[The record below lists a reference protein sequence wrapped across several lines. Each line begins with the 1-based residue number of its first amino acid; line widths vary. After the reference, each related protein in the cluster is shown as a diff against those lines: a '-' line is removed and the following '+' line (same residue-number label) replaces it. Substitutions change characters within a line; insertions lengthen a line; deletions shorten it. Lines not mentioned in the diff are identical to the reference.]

1 MFPASRSAFSVAL
14 TNDKTLKCFGPFSEN
29 MVIMYDHVFLN
40 LGESYDTKT
49 GIFTV
54 PRSGV
59 YSIAVTVYNAAAA
72 AAGSAAIGA
81 ELQVNGQAVAI
92 IREKND
98 GDGEDSTSV
107 IVALKLMA
115 KDEVA
120 VTLLTGF
127 SVCDNNS
134 HFNTFTGFL
143 LYATD

>member
-14 TNDKTLKCFGPFSEN
+14 TNDKMLKCFGPFREN
-29 MVIMYDHVFLN
+29 MVIMYNHVFLN
-40 LGESYDTKT
+40 LGESYNTKT

-72 AAGSAAIGA
+72 SGSAAIGA
-81 ELQVNGQAVAI
+81 ELQVNGQAVAVI
-92 IREKND
+92 HEKND

-107 IVALKLMA
+107 VVALKLMA

-120 VTLLTGF
+120 VMLLTGF